1 VTLDLLR
8 RLAASAV
15 LLWLVLTLT
24 FFLVHVAPG
33 DPVALFDDPR
43 VPPQQ
48 RAHLRQVY
56 GLDRPPLQQYL
67 GWLRSVVLD
76 LDWGSSFVHGRPVRT
91 VLAEALPA
99 TVLLAAS
106 ALLLLYAGGLLLGV
120 LAARHPRGALDQLI
134 RGASLVL
141 YSLPVFWLG
150 LMAILLFSLR
160 WPLFPASH
168 MRSVGAAELPLLLRL
183 LDLARHLALPSLV
196 LAAAA
201 MGGVARFA
209 RNALLE
215 VLDQDFIRSARA
227 RGLRERRVV
236 WVHALRN
243 AAGPLI
249 QLFGLH
255 FPFLLSGSVVV
266 EVVFAWPGV
275 GRLTYDAI
283 LARDYPVVL
292 ASTALTA
299 AMVVAGNLLADLLH
313 AWADPRLR
321 PTGTA

>member
-1 VTLDLLR
+1 MTLLILR
-8 RLAASAV
+8 RAAASLV

-24 FFLVHVAPG
+24 FSLVHLAPG
-33 DPVALFDDPR
+33 DPIQLLDDPR
-43 VPPQQ
+43 MPPRQ
-48 RAHLRQVY
+48 RAHLREVY
-56 GLDRPPLQQYL
+56 GLDRPPLEQYL
-67 GWLRSVVLD
+67 GWLRAVVLD
-76 LDWGSSFVHGRPVRT
+76 LDWGSSFVHGRPVSA

-99 TVLLAAS
+99 TLLLAAS

-120 LAARHPRGALDQLI
+120 LAACHPRGLVDHLI
-134 RGASLVL
+134 RAGSLLV

-150 LMAILLFSLR
+150 LMAILLLSLR
-160 WPLFPASH
+160 WPLFPAGH
-168 MRSVGAAELPLLLRL
+168 LRSVDAASLPPLARL
-183 LDLARHLALPSLV
+183 LDLVSHLALPSLV

-201 MGGVARFA
+201 MGGVARFV
-209 RNALLE
+209 RNSLLE
-215 VLDQDFIRSARA
+215 VLGQDFIRSARA
-227 RGLRERRVV
+227 RGLSAGRVV
-236 WVHALRN
+236 WVHGLRN

-283 LARDYPVVL
+283 LARDYPIVL
-292 ASTALTA
+292 AATALTA

-321 PTGTA
+321 RPGTA